1 MESSKKK
8 TSKSINQLIAD
19 IVKCHP
25 VYVCRVLT
33 GDVPANKGKALKI
46 VEAAH
51 LIRLENDRIATTVS
65 NALNAPEPT
74 TADPI
79 K

>member
-8 TSKSINQLIAD
+8 TSKHINHLIAD

-46 VEAAH
+46 MEAAR
-51 LIRLENDRIATTVS
+51 LIEQEQQQMASKISDI
-65 NALNAPEPT
+65 LN
-74 TADPI
+74 
-79 K
+79 